1 MSTVVTMTLS
11 PHSAPARQ
19 PSPIPNRQNLPAL
32 TKSYPTSGS
41 SFSLSAPHTNT
52 SLSTSD
58 EVINPLHAISQ
69 KATQKDIPEEEKRQA
84 VKNAAE
90 HLDPSADGNGY
101 LPHALTEKVT
111 RTFAT
116 VIDTVSLPSGNDTHH
131 THPSPVP
138 LSAVESGEP
147 HFPPLLDDRPESK
160 SNPALHMRHS
170 IAENTRSQAVPS
182 LAFRTNGAPPSP
194 NSGFQVISRPS
205 GEELSSSAS
214 TGVLLH
220 PSSAASRFSI
230 NPRRNTT
237 GNVTQ
242 RPMDQLPSMHNNL
255 TSYRPADMPA
265 LVDPDILEQANQ
277 IRKER
282 LSKRAKV
289 QAQLEAEARAPKE
302 KGREEVLVG
311 NLIGEDHVNYVL
323 MYNMLT
329 GIRVA
334 VSRCQAKIRRTLTDN
349 DFTARHKYSFD
360 MFVDFF
366 LYFWLGVDI
375 LTDYTAS
382 VMN

>member
-1 MSTVVTMTLS
+1 MTMTLS

-19 PSPIPNRQNLPAL
+19 PSPISNKQSLPARS
-32 TKSYPTSGS
+32 SYPTSGS
-41 SFSLSAPHTNT
+41 SFSSSLPNATT
-52 SLSTSD
+52 SLSTSS
-58 EVINPLHAISQ
+58 EAVNPLHAISQ

-84 VKNAAE
+84 VRNVAE

-116 VIDTVSLPSGNDTHH
+116 VIDTVSLPSDNDPHH
-131 THPSPVP
+131 GHPSPVP
-138 LSAVESGEP
+138 LSAIESGEP
-147 HFPPLLDDRPESK
+147 HSPPLLDDRPERK
-160 SNPALHMRHS
+160 SNTALHMRHS
-170 IAENTRSQAVPS
+170 IAESARPQAENARPQAASS
-182 LAFRTNGAPPSP
+182 LTFHTNGAPPSP

-205 GEELSSSAS
+205 REELSSSAS
-214 TGVLLH
+214 NGVLLH
-220 PSSAASRFSI
+220 PSSAASHFSI
-230 NPRRNTT
+230 APRRNTT

-242 RPMDQLPSMHNNL
+242 RPMDQLSSMHNHL
-255 TSYRPADMPA
+255 SSYRPSDMPA

-277 IRKER
+277 IRKQR
-282 LSKRAKV
+282 KRAKV

-302 KGREEVLVG
+302 KEREEVLVG

-349 DFTARHKYSFD
+349 DFTAKHKFSFD
-360 MFVDFF
+360 MFVFPNF
-366 LYFWLGVDI
+366 L
-375 LTDYTAS
+375 ARR
-382 VMN
+382 